1 MACPSDWESKF
12 VDCSIEVA
20 YVVASALAM
29 LGRARKDAAESVFW
43 RSCRLL
49 LVACR
54 AVLGEVGG
62 WMGEGAKADA
72 DAIVI
77 ARSNGLIISVY

>member
-1 MACPSDWESKF
+1 M
-12 VDCSIEVA
+12 
-20 YVVASALAM
+20 AM

-54 AVLGEVGG
+54 AVLEEVGG

-72 DAIVI
+72 DAMVI
-77 ARSNGLIISVY
+77 ARSNGLIISVLCISII